1 MAGVRVDL
9 LLVFLTGTLVL
20 VLVSVRAWEP
30 LDDSQLLKLYEME
43 DWVETGFTSLGKA
56 LLVTSICTVLL

>member
-9 LLVFLTGTLVL
+9 LLVFLTGTL